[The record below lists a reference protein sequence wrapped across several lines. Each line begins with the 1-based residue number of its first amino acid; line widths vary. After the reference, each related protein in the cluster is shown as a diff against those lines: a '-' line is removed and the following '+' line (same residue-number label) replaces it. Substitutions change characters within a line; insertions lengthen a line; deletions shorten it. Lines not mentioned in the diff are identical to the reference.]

1 MNSHLI
7 RGALMTLA
15 LSALLTVGA
24 SAAYEGVATVTSET
38 LNLRAEPGTE
48 STVLSQAV
56 KNDLVL
62 VVEKAGDDWYKVD
75 YCTIQG
81 YMHADWLTVSDSY
94 ADPICYGMVDTSGS
108 TLNLRA
114 APTTDSAK
122 LATLPSGAILPL
134 KAMEGGWFKTEYN
147 GVEGYVSGE
156 YILAVDANGKRAD
169 NAAASAAPSELA
181 EQIVAYAKQFLG
193 TPYVYGASGPN
204 SFDCSGFT
212 SYVYKNFG
220 YSLNRSAA
228 GQLSNGAAVDLSNI
242 QVGDIICWKA
252 YGSSK
257 AATHVG
263 IYIGNGQYIH
273 ASTTGST
280 VRINDMDYGSNSRYV
295 VGVRRI
301 I

>member
-1 MNSHLI
+1 MNFRSI
-7 RGALMTLA
+7 RVGILTLA

-24 SAAYEGVATVTSET
+24 CAAYEGVASVTGDT
-38 LNLRAEPGTE
+38 LNLRAEPNTE
-48 STVLSQAV
+48 SSVLAAAV
-56 KNDLVL
+56 KDDVVL
-62 VVEKAGDDWYKVD
+62 VVEKAGENWYKVD

-81 YMHADWLTVSDSY
+81 YMHADWLTVTDSH
-94 ADPICYGMVDTSGS
+94 AEPICYGAVDTDGS

-114 APTTDSAK
+114 APDTTGEK
-122 LATLPSGAILPL
+122 LASIPSGTILIL
-134 KAMEGGWFKTEYN
+134 NGMENGWFKVNYD
-147 GVEGYVSGE
+147 GKEGYVSGV
-156 YILAVDANGKRAD
+156 YILAVDGNGNRAD
-169 NAAASAAPSELA
+169 KAAVSASSELGS
-181 EQIVAYAKQFLG
+181 QIVAYAKEFLG
-193 TPYVYGASGPN
+193 TPYKYGASGPS

-228 GQLSNGAAVDLSNI
+228 GQLSNGVAVSLSEM
-242 QVGDIICWKA
+242 QPGDIICWKA

-263 IYIGNGQYIH
+263 IYIGNNQYIH

-280 VRINDMDYGSNSRYV
+280 VRISEIDYAAKSRYV

>member
-1 MNSHLI
+1 MNTRLI

-24 SAAYEGVATVTSET
+24 SAAYEGVATVTGDT
-38 LNLRAEPGTE
+38 LNLRAEPSTE
-48 STVLSQAV
+48 SAVLSQAL
-56 KNDLVL
+56 KDDLVL
-62 VVEKAGDDWYKVD
+62 VVEQAGEDWYKVD

-81 YMHADWLTVSDSY
+81 YMHADWLTVSDSHES
-94 ADPICYGMVDTSGS
+94 PICYGTVDTDGS
-108 TLNLRA
+108 SLNLRA
-114 APTTDSAK
+114 APTADSEK
-122 LATLPSGAILPL
+122 LASIPAGTILAL
-134 KAMEGGWFKTEYN
+134 NAMEDGWFKTCYD
-147 GVEGYVSGE
+147 GQAGYVSGE
-156 YILAVDANGKRAD
+156 YILAVDAEGGRTDK
-169 NAAASAAPSELA
+169 ASPSSSELE

-212 SYVYKNFG
+212 SYVFKKFG

-228 GQLSNGAAVDLSNI
+228 GQLSNGVAVDLSNI
-242 QVGDIICWKA
+242 RVGDIICWKA

-263 IYIGNGQYIH
+263 IYIGNSQYIH
-273 ASTTGST
+273 ASTTGDIVKIS
-280 VRINDMDYGSNSRYV
+280 DLYPGSSSRYV

-301 I
+301 L